1 MPSPFAAIRLKIKKV
16 THGHAEDDATVEALN
31 EIDATLES
39 MEAQM
44 SELTDAI
51 AALVEAASGLTE
63 KVNGAVKDA
72 LADFQ
77 LEDEAE
83 DAAFRDRIGALETEN
98 SDAAAQI
105 RALVEQINAALP
117 GDDEVP
123 VPEPLPDE
131 PHPDQTLPGD
141 LPPEGQ

>member
-16 THGHAEDDATVEALN
+16 TNGDAATAEALN
-31 EIDATLES
+31 EIEATLEE
-39 MEAQM
+39 MENQM

-72 LADFQ
+72 LEDFQ
-77 LEDEAE
+77 LEDAQE
-83 DAAFRDRIGALETEN
+83 DQAFRDQIEGLQREN

-105 RALVEQINAALP
+105 RALVEQINSALP
-117 GDDEVP
+117 GDEEVP

-131 PHPDQTLPGD
+131 PYVDNTLPGD